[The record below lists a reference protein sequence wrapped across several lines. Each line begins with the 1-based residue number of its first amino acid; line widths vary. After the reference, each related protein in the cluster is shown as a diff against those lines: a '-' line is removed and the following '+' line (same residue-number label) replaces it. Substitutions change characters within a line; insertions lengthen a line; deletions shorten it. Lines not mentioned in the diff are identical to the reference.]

1 MPSMKTIAIAISII
15 VVMFQLYIG
24 FPTGKQTLNV
34 KFIDS
39 SHTSAPSFK
48 ANSVTG
54 YYIDVTLDSDEKIR
68 IQSTNRLL
76 LGFTGGNF
84 YEVES
89 YYSVLRLKTIYVL
102 K

>member
-1 MPSMKTIAIAISII
+1 MKRIVIIISII

-24 FPTGKQTLNV
+24 FPTGTKTLNV

-39 SHTSAPSFK
+39 AHASAPSFK

-54 YYIDVTLDSDEKIR
+54 YYIDVTLDNGEKIR

-76 LGFTGGNF
+76 LGFNGGNL
-84 YEVES
+84 YEVDS